1 MLLCAWHCLTAKN
14 KRVDFILF
22 GGDNADTDAL
32 GDAEHTA
39 NSLHERFK
47 SIVDEA
53 GIPLYFTIG
62 NHDRYYRRNG
72 RDGYIGIRL
81 V

>member
-1 MLLCAWHCLTAKN
+1 MQAQYS
-14 KRVDFILF
+14 
-22 GGDNADTDAL
+22 
-32 GDAEHTA
+32 A
-39 NSLHERFK
+39 NSERFK

-72 RDGYIGIRL
+72 ETDTLGFGL
-81 V
+81 FEK